1 MSTVLI
7 NNVSFELDNYFLT
20 DKGIMLTMANT
31 SIDAIESAVRS
42 GDGKIEIGMDFVGY
56 GYSKI
61 ISINK
66 TYSDNKELYTLNLV
80 QPTLEETVARH
91 TDDITIINGAIEELA
106 TIIGGTM

>member
-7 NNVSFELDNYFLT
+7 NNVAFNLDSYFLI
-20 DKGIMLTMANT
+20 DGGITISM
-31 SIDAIESAVRS
+31 IDTAIEKIEKAVNS

-66 TYSDNKELYTLNLV
+66 TYTDKELYTLVLK

-91 TDDITIINGAIEELA
+91 TDDISIINGAIEELA
-106 TIIGGTM
+106 SIIGGGN